1 MTAGI
6 FADAAAR
13 LIDQEDPFE
22 VFGDWYAS
30 ACEREPS
37 DPNAMAL
44 ATVDA
49 VGRPSVRTV
58 LMKGHDRR
66 GFVFYTNC
74 RSRKGKAL
82 AANGDVALLFH
93 WKSLRR
99 QIRIEGRACRVD
111 SETADDY
118 FHTRPRDSQI
128 GALVSRQSEELAS
141 RATLFGA
148 FAEARGRFEGR
159 AVPRP
164 DHWSGYR
171 VEPIAIEAWLDRPH
185 RLHERKLF
193 RLQDGVWRS
202 TWLYP

>member
-1 MTAGI
+1 MTAEI
-6 FADAAAR
+6 FDNAASR
-13 LIDQEDPFE
+13 LIDREDPFE
-22 VFGDWYAS
+22 VFDDWYAT
-30 ACEREPS
+30 ACEREPN

-44 ATVDA
+44 ATVDPDD
-49 VGRPSVRTV
+49 RPSLRTV

-74 RSRKGKAL
+74 HSRKGQEL
-82 AANGDVALLFH
+82 AANGHVALLFH

-99 QIRIEGRACRVD
+99 QIRIEGKAVPVD
-111 SETADDY
+111 SGTADLY
-118 FHTRPRDSQI
+118 FHSRPRDSQI
-128 GALVSRQSEELAS
+128 GAVVSRQSEELPS
-141 RATLFGA
+141 RGTLFDE
-148 FAEARGRFEGR
+148 FVEAGERFEGH

-171 VEPIAIEAWLDRPH
+171 VEPSVIEAWLDHPH

-193 RLQDGVWRS
+193 RLQGGAWKS